1 MNHTYRPTDFEK
13 TERNRAKAS
22 LVRPSTKEHFFKPS
36 YLEME
41 DEMMGLYR
49 GIHTLLPETGAK
61 IIQFIGAKG
70 NEGTSTIVREFARVS
85 ALKFNQSVLII
96 DADERTPSQLEYFGI
111 QTEYGLEDAYQ
122 EDQVFNKALYPIAQ
136 THLYVSAYRKR
147 SASAQNNFNAPNNR
161 EIWKA
166 LRKFFDLILVDSPS
180 ANTSS
185 DALEISANTD
195 GVVLVVEA
203 EKTRW
208 PVAENTKRNIIKN
221 GGKFL
226 GMVLNKRKHHIPEI
240 IYKSL

>member
-1 MNHTYRPTDFEK
+1 MNHTYRPIDFEK
-13 TERNRAKAS
+13 TEQNRSKAS
-22 LVRPSTKEHFFKPS
+22 LVRPLAEEHCLKPS
-36 YLEME
+36 NLEME
-41 DEMMGLYR
+41 DEMMGLHR
-49 GIHTLLPETGAK
+49 GIEALLPETGAK

-111 QTEYGLEDAYQ
+111 QTEHGLEDAYRAD
-122 EDQVFNKALYPIAQ
+122 EDFKKALHPIAK
-136 THLYVSAYRKR
+136 TRLYVSAYRKR
-147 SASAQNNFNAPNNR
+147 SVPAQKNFNALNNC
-161 EIWKA
+161 EIWSTIRN
-166 LRKFFDLILVDSPS
+166 LFDIILVDSPS

-185 DALEISANTD
+185 DALAISPKTD
-195 GVVLVVEA
+195 GVVLVIEA

-208 PVAENTKRNIIKN
+208 PVAENTKKNILKN

-226 GMVLNKRKHHIPEI
+226 GMVLNKRKHHIPEM

>member
-22 LVRPSTKEHFFKPS
+22 LVRPSEHFFKPS
-36 YLEME
+36 NLEME
-41 DEMMGLYR
+41 DEMMGLHR
-49 GIHTLLPETGAK
+49 GIETLLPETGAK

-85 ALKFNQSVLII
+85 ALKFNQSVLIV

-111 QTEYGLEDAYQ
+111 QTEYGLEDAHR
-122 EDQVFNKALYPIAQ
+122 EDEDCKKALYPIEG
-136 THLYVSAYRKR
+136 TRLYVSAYRKR
-147 SASAQNNFNAPNNR
+147 SVPVQKNYNTPNNR

-166 LRKFFDLILVDSPS
+166 LRNFFDLILVDSPS

-185 DALEISANTD
+185 DALAISSNTD
-195 GVVLVVEA
+195 GVVLVIEA

-208 PVAENTKRNIIKN
+208 PVAENTKRNIIKS

-226 GMVLNKRKHHIPEI
+226 GMVLNKRKHHIPEV